1 MEERCVAIASGG
13 RALMAGAAKRFRITF
28 LPTIFLA
35 VLIAAVSIDPVV
47 RLTGDAGAIT
57 PTFATPNV
65 LVDDSAAFV
74 QQPKIAADNAGKL
87 HAIWLDRRA
96 TNDDV
101 YYANSTDG
109 GLTWSLPAARVDN
122 SPAGVV
128 ASMA

>member
-1 MEERCVAIASGG
+1 MS
-13 RALMAGAAKRFRITF
+13 LS
-28 LPTIFLA
+28 
-35 VLIAAVSIDPVV
+35 LIAAAVLAIPVLQN
-47 RLTGDAGAIT
+47 RDAQAIT
-57 PTFATPNV
+57 PTFGTPNV